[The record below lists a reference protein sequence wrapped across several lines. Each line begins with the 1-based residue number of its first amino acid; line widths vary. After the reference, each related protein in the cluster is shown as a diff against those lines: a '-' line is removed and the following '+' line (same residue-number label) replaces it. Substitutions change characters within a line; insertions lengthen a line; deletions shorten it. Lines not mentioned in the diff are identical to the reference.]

1 MALYLVV
8 HSPVDPDDTSIFPP
22 SRLLDMA
29 RDLGAEGATPR
40 WLKAWSP
47 DLNDD
52 RIFTLWD
59 AEDAA
64 QIGTALDQ
72 YGFLSH
78 MAARPLRVQEWGP
91 EDVITAQ
98 GAV

>member
-8 HSPVDPDDTSIFPP
+8 HSPVDPDDVTVFPP

-29 RDLGAEGATPR
+29 TDLGATGSAPR

-47 DLNDD
+47 DVNDD
-52 RIFTLWD
+52 RIFTLWE

-64 QIGTALDQ
+64 EIGSALDQ

-78 MAARPLRVQEWGP
+78 MAARPLRVSEWGP
-91 EDVITAQ
+91 DDVVTAQ

>member
-8 HSPVDPDDTSIFPP
+8 HSPVDPDDATVYPP

-29 RDLGAEGATPR
+29 RDLGGERAEPR

-47 DLNDD
+47 DLHDD
-52 RIFTLWD
+52 RIFTLWE

-64 QIGTALDQ
+64 AIGTALDQ

-78 MAARPLRVQEWGP
+78 MTAQPIRVEEWGP
-91 EDVITAQ
+91 AAVIEAQ
-98 GAV
+98 GEI

>member
-1 MALYLVV
+1 MARYLVV
-8 HSPVDPDDTSIFPP
+8 HSPVDPDDPVIYPP

-29 RDLGAEGATPR
+29 RDLGQEGASPR
-40 WLKAWSP
+40 WLTAWTP

-52 RIFTLWD
+52 RIFTLWE
-59 AEDAA
+59 AENAA
-64 QIGTALDQ
+64 EIGVTLDR

-91 EDVITAQ
+91 DEVITAQ
-98 GAV
+98 GSV

>member
-8 HSPVDPDDTSIFPP
+8 HSPVDPDDATVYPP
-22 SRLLDMA
+22 SRLLAMA
-29 RDLGAEGATPR
+29 TDLGHDGVTPR
-40 WLKAWSP
+40 WLRAWSP

-59 AEDAA
+59 ADDAA
-64 QIGTALDQ
+64 EIGAALDR
-72 YGFLSH
+72 YGFLSQ
-78 MAARPLRVQEWGP
+78 MAARPLRVSEWGP
-91 EDVITAQ
+91 DDVIAAQ